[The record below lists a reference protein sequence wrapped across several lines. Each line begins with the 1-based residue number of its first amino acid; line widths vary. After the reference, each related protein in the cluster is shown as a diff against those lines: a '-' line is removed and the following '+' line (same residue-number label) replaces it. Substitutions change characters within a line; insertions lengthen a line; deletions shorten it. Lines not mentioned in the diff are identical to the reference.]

1 MFTEL
6 KITLKK
12 VFINKVEENR
22 HGPTNNISKN
32 KNIYKKLTNALT
44 TLDEM
49 LPQAANNAGSVVRI
63 GYDRH

>member
-22 HGPTNNISKN
+22 HGPTNNISKK

-44 TLDEM
+44 ILDEM
-49 LPQAANNAGSVVRI
+49 LKI
-63 GYDRH
+63 T